1 MKIELQKYRHSEWQ
15 PISQR
20 EARWIILRQ
29 LATSSA
35 EAGIL
40 LDNLKAGTILDCGTR
55 GKLRKKPRKKRG
67 AK

>member
-1 MKIELQKYRHSEWQ
+1 MKIELQKFRSEEWQ

-29 LATSSA
+29 LATSGA

-40 LDNLKAGTILDCGTR
+40 LDDLKQGAILDCGTR
-55 GKLRKKPRKKRG
+55 GKLRKKPRKKRN
-67 AK
+67 AS